1 MISAATDTTMMIT
14 TGLCSLDASATAQE
28 TRQTLTTQ
36 KKTLKGQ
43 FNQTLGLIL
52 AKIHS
57 TTGRRKS
64 GVNCPF
70 N

>member
-28 TRQTLTTQ
+28 TRQTLSTQ

-43 FNQTLGLIL
+43 FNQTLGQHYRLEEIWGEL
-52 AKIHS
+52 S
-57 TTGRRKS
+57 L
-64 GVNCPF
+64 
-70 N
+70 